1 MLTAMPSSLSAD
13 WPGCPPGALPPA
25 EAHLYFM
32 RLAAFAAPPP
42 SLHELLSG
50 EERARAARYLA
61 MRNQIESVAARAL
74 TRAALS
80 RYAPVD
86 PRAWTFEQ
94 TELGKPQVAGP
105 PGMPPLQFNVSH
117 TQGLVVC
124 LLAHARAVGVDVE
137 FLDRRSDIALLSQ
150 RCLSAAEQQALW
162 ALPESAQARRFLVH
176 WTLKE
181 AYLKARG
188 IGLGLP
194 LAEITI
200 LAADDPATL
209 AGPPTGFALGP
220 GVGDE
225 PARWQLARCHLTPEH
240 VAAVAIER
248 IDHEVALGIH
258 EVVP

>member
-1 MLTAMPSSLSAD
+1 M
-13 WPGCPPGALPPA
+13 
-25 EAHLYFM
+25 
-32 RLAAFAAPPP
+32 
-42 SLHELLSG
+42 
-50 EERARAARYLA
+50 
-61 MRNQIESVAARAL
+61 AARAL

-86 PRAWTFEQ
+86 PRAWTFDQ

-105 PGMPPLQFNVSH
+105 RGVPPLHFNVSH

-137 FLDRRSDIALLSQ
+137 FLGRPSDIALLSR
-150 RCLSAAEQQALW
+150 RCLSAAEQQALG

-200 LAADDPATL
+200 LADDDPAT
-209 AGPPTGFALGP
+209 GPPTGFALGP
-220 GVGDE
+220 GVGDQ
-225 PARWQLARCHLTPEH
+225 PARWQLARCHVTSQH

-248 IDHEVALGIH
+248 IDHEVTLGIH